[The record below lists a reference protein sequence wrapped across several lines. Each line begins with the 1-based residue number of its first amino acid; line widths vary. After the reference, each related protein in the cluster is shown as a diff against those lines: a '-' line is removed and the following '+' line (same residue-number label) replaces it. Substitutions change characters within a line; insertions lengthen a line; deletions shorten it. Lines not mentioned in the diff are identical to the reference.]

1 MKILHCDARRDEIQ
15 KTVYSCG
22 EFAYE
27 YISDFAKDLPG
38 NVASA
43 SIAGGCTDRKGMST
57 WGCAE
62 IPARL

>member
-43 SIAGGCTDRKGMST
+43 SIAGGCTDPEGNVYLGMRGNPS
-57 WGCAE
+57 
-62 IPARL
+62 